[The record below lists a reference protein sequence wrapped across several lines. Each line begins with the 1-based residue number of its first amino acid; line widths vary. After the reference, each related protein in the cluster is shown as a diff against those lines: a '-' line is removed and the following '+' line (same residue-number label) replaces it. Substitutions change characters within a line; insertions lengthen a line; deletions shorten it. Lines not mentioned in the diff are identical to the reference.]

1 MDTNNHNRK
10 THRVRNTIVGAGVVV
25 AAAAAGLFI
34 YDKAKDDGSIAE
46 QNAAS
51 RSAIEAENKNI
62 AERNAEAIEKCLP
75 ITALAVQ
82 TDFNAT
88 VEGKSDVAD
97 IISAFNGPEGDKQAQ
112 IAMDFC
118 TKDAAGEVVASNV
131 DVSVILNDGAYT
143 ATVVNG

>member
-1 MDTNNHNRK
+1 MDTNNPNRK

-25 AAAAAGLFI
+25 AATMAGLYI
-34 YDKAKDDGSIAE
+34 YENNKDDGSIAE
-46 QNAAS
+46 QNDAS

-75 ITALAVQ
+75 ITVLAVQ
-82 TDFNAT
+82 TDFNT
-88 VEGKSDVAD
+88 SVEGKSDVAD

-112 IAMDFC
+112 AAMDSC
-118 TKDAAGEVVASNV
+118 TKDVAGEIVASNV